1 MNRNIP
7 IDSNPNVTTYK
18 FEVIVYNDL
27 FYRACYILQI
37 LSYCIYGSR
46 IILSLK
52 YLLLFC
58 EQVAHFLFA
67 SARTK
72 KMKEIIA
79 LLNEHR
85 TKLPQILQL
94 EHTPSNITETE
105 FGQIQVT
112 VSKPEDYVVGKHSL
126 LSFSNVPSLL
136 NA

>member
-1 MNRNIP
+1 
-7 IDSNPNVTTYK
+7 
-18 FEVIVYNDL
+18 
-27 FYRACYILQI
+27 
-37 LSYCIYGSR
+37 
-46 IILSLK
+46 
-52 YLLLFC
+52 
-58 EQVAHFLFA
+58 
-67 SARTK
+67 
-72 KMKEIIA
+72 MKEIIA